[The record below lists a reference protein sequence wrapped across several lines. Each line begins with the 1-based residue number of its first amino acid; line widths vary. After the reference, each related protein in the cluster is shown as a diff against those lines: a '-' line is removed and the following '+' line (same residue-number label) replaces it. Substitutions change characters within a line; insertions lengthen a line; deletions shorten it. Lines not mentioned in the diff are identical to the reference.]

1 MVSVY
6 KLALS
11 DGYRIIFIAT
21 SLGVF
26 FCLLS
31 LLSAVVLGLF
41 DRRASK
47 IMNRAEAKTGMSLLL
62 LCYLIGHFL
71 FIR

>member
-1 MVSVY
+1 M
-6 KLALS
+6 
-11 DGYRIIFIAT
+11 AT
-21 SLGVF
+21 ILFLLQFVCRVF

-31 LLSAVVLGLF
+31 LLSAVVLGWF

-62 LCYLIGHFL
+62 LCDLIGHFL
-71 FIR
+71 FVFFC